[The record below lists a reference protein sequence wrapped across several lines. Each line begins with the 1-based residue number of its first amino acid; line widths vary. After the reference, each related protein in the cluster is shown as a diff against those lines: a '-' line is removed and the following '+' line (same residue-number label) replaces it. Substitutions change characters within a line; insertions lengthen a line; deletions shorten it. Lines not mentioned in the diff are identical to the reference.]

1 LAERARY
8 LSAVRARWFW
18 GMVAVALCGS
28 LTSASWLS
36 FAQAAPDASEPSFA
50 AMGVK
55 VSDILRSLKS
65 ARPLSL
71 RTVGTT
77 SLVFKLDLEG
87 GIDAAFKPAS
97 KRHPQGY
104 RAEVAAFRIAQAL
117 GMDNVAPAV
126 PRSFAR
132 SQLDA
137 WVPGF
142 ERGTYAKLAPEFLES
157 DGQVRGVAI
166 YWIPEMYEMGIDT
179 ADGIRQWRR
188 WLSQRDPD
196 GPSRDRSK
204 LVAAQVSNM
213 ITFDFLIGNWDR
225 WSGANAQG
233 DDTEKHLFIRDH
245 NVAFFEPLP
254 ATQLTKVAQRLRE
267 VERFSTALVQRLKAL
282 DGANLRLALA
292 RPDDPDGF
300 TALMESQIAGVLDR
314 RKTLLSYLA
323 ALIDRFGEQNVLAF
337 P

>member
-1 LAERARY
+1 
-8 LSAVRARWFW
+8 
-18 GMVAVALCGS
+18 
-28 LTSASWLS
+28 
-36 FAQAAPDASEPSFA
+36 
-50 AMGVK
+50 MGVK
-55 VSDILRSLKS
+55 LTEILRSLS
-65 ARPLSL
+65 TARPVSL

-87 GIDAAFKPAS
+87 SIDAAFKPAS

-104 RAEVAAFRIAQAL
+104 RAEVAAFRIGRAL

-126 PRSFAR
+126 PRAFPR

-142 ERGTYAKLAPEFLES
+142 ERAAFGKLAAEFLES
-157 DGQVRGVAI
+157 DGQVPGVAI

-179 ADGIRQWRR
+179 GDGIRQWRR

-213 ITFDFLIGNWDR
+213 IAFDFLIGNWDR

-233 DDTEKHLFIRDH
+233 DANEKHLFVRDH
-245 NVAFFEPLP
+245 NVSFFEPLP
-254 ATQLTKVAQRLRE
+254 VTQLTKLAQRLRE
-267 VERFSTALVQRLKAL
+267 VERFSGAFVRQLKAL
-282 DGANLRLALA
+282 DEQSLRAALTSS
-292 RPDDPDGF
+292 DDPGGF
-300 TALMESQIAGVLDR
+300 TALTESQIAGVLDR

-323 ALIDRFGEQNVLAF
+323 ALIDRFEEQNVLAF